1 MKTTLLIITFLILAN
16 LAVLKTASA
25 TKLSEAEKEGLQ
37 LMREEEKLAHDVY
50 LFLNNKWEL
59 PIFNNILQ
67 AETRHFNA
75 VGFLIENFEL
85 KDLSNKEV
93 GNFQNKDLQH
103 LYDSLTQK
111 GSESLIAALQV
122 GAFIEEV
129 DIQDLNTLIN
139 STSNETIRNTYQ
151 NLLRASGNHLRAFT
165 GQLESRNNVYSPTV
179 LKEKEYFAI
188 LETPHQKRGGNGT
201 CVMQDNGCRNAQNNG
216 KGNMRRWRGGR
227 NQ

>member
-1 MKTTLLIITFLILAN
+1 MKSVQIIFVLVALLFVSENIF
-16 LAVLKTASA
+16 ASS
-25 TKLSEAEKEGLQ
+25 LSKEEKQGIQ

-50 LFLNNKWEL
+50 QFLNEKWEL
-59 PIFNNILQ
+59 PVFSNISQ

-75 VGFLIENFEL
+75 IGFLIENFEL
-85 KDLSNKEV
+85 KDNATKEA
-93 GNFQNKDLQH
+93 GRFQNKELQH

-129 DIQDLNTLIN
+129 DIQDLQSLLEN
-139 STSNETIRNTYQ
+139 TSNETIRNTYE

-165 GQLESRNNVYSPTV
+165 SQLASRNNTYSPTV
-179 LKEKEYFAI
+179 LIEKEYLAI
-188 LETPHQKRGGNGT
+188 LDTPHQKGNG
-201 CVMQDNGCRNAQNNG
+201 NGNCKAQENNCQEKQNQG
-216 KGNMRRWRGGR
+216 KGKMRRWRGGR